1 MTFATFL
8 STVGFE
14 TIYNLTGGMEEY
26 AQVID
31 PMVRKNSQ

>member
-14 TIYNLTGGMEEY
+14 VVYNLYGGMEEY

-31 PMVRKNSQ
+31 PTVRKTF